1 MEGAGVGDNAWK
13 AHAAMALVQAMM
25 GGYHVVTKVALNV
38 GMNQIV
44 FCAFRDL
51 LALSVLAPIALLH
64 DRGRRPPVTGR
75 LIWAFFYLGLTGIFG
90 NQLLFL
96 IGLSYTNPSYAAA
109 TQPAIPVFTFV
120 FASIMGVEKLDLH
133 TKETQLKILGTCVC
147 VSGAAV
153 MLIYRGPALFGN
165 GSDLAFHG
173 DMIVGNQAEHIGWW
187 ASGFLK
193 LGLEKRHIGVLCLMG
208 NCLCMA
214 AFLALQ
220 APVLE
225 KYPASLSLTAYTYL
239 FGALLMFISGIFTTR
254 DSADWVMTKSEV
266 IAILYAGILS
276 SALSYGLITWSNKI
290 LGPALVALYNPL
302 QPLMSSLLAA
312 MFLGSSIFLGSV
324 IGGFLIICGLYL
336 VTWARHREDQ
346 LSRQMSSTDLLA
358 EPLL

>member
-133 TKETQLKILGTCVC
+133 TKESQLKILGTCVC
-147 VSGAAV
+147 ISGAAV

-173 DMIVGNQAEHIGWW
+173 DMIVGNQAEHIAWW

-239 FGALLMFISGIFTTR
+239 FGALLMFISGIFTS
-254 DSADWVMTKSEV
+254 DSADWVLTKSEV

-312 MFLGSSIFLGSV
+312 MFLGSSIFLG
-324 IGGFLIICGLYL
+324 
-336 VTWARHREDQ
+336 REDQ